1 MAAPNLVTIASMVQK
16 LLVSQQ
22 LTATTETVVY
32 TVPTGQAVK
41 LAQGS
46 LCNITGSAVT
56 VTLSL
61 IQSGGTVGD
70 GTHRVINSYSLGAN
84 DTLPLGDYLGGHM
97 LGDGDKIAVT
107 AGTANAIDVVL
118 SGAVSA

>member
-1 MAAPNLVTIASMVQK
+1 MAAPNVLALTSLTQK

-22 LTATTETVVY
+22 LTATTDTVVY
-32 TVPTGQAVK
+32 TVPAGQAVK

-46 LCNITGSAVT
+46 LCNITASAVT
-56 VTLSL
+56 VSLSL
-61 IQSGGTVGD
+61 VQSGGTVGD
-70 GTHRVINSYSLGAN
+70 GTHRVINGYSLAAN

-97 LGDGDKIAVT
+97 LGDGDKIVVT
-107 AGTANAIDVVL
+107 AGTVNAVDVVI

>member
-1 MAAPNLVTIASMVQK
+1 MATPNVLALASLTQA

-22 LTATTETVVY
+22 LTATTETTVY
-32 TVPTGQAVK
+32 TVPANKAVK

-46 LCNITGSAVT
+46 LCNTGGTTVT
-56 VTLSL
+56 VSLSL
-61 IQSGGTVGD
+61 VPSGGTAD
-70 GTHRVINSYSLGAN
+70 GTHRVISGYLLAPG

-97 LGDGDKIAVT
+97 LGQGDFISVI
-107 AGTANAIDVVL
+107 AGTANAVSVVI

>member
-1 MAAPNLVTIASMVQK
+1 MPAPNVLTLASLTQA

-22 LTATTETVVY
+22 LTATTETTVY
-32 TVPTGQAVK
+32 TVPANKAVK

-46 LCNITGSAVT
+46 LCNVTATPVT
-56 VTLSL
+56 VSL
-61 IQSGGTVGD
+61 ALVPSGGTAD
-70 GTHRVINSYSLGAN
+70 GTHRVIAGYTLAAN

-97 LGDGDKIAVT
+97 LGSGDFISVL
-107 AGTANAIDVVL
+107 AGTANAVDVII

>member
-1 MAAPNLVTIASMVQK
+1 MAAPNVLALASLTQK

-46 LCNITGSAVT
+46 LCNITTAPVAVS
-56 VTLSL
+56 LSL
-61 IQSGGTVGD
+61 VQSGGTVGD
-70 GTHRVINSYSLGAN
+70 GTHRVINNYSLA
-84 DTLPLGDYLGGHM
+84 
-97 LGDGDKIAVT
+97 
-107 AGTANAIDVVL
+107 AG
-118 SGAVSA
+118 